1 MTREQHLSGS
11 NEQNAAGMGDLTQE
25 QLRACI
31 RTRTL
36 GQQLVCLEQTDS
48 TNLRADELAKKG
60 AAHGMLV
67 TADMQSAGR
76 GRRGRLWQQ
85 EPGTMIAMS
94 LILRPTLP
102 PDAAAMLTLVAA
114 HSTALAIEKVTGVSA
129 YIKWPNDIVLGG
141 KKAVGILTEMCL
153 EGGRIG
159 HIILGIGINVGT
171 GHFPA
176 ELADTATS
184 LYLETGKRF
193 RRCELAAE
201 VLWQLE
207 QEYEQFLT
215 KGDLSAIR
223 DDYNAHLVSR
233 GKEVRILDPAGEY
246 TAISGGIT
254 ETGELMVEREDG
266 RMERVYAGEV
276 SVRGLYGYV

>member
-1 MTREQHLSGS
+1 MIREQHL
-11 NEQNAAGMGDLTQE
+11 NTLKEQCVADVGDFTQE

-31 RTRTL
+31 STKAL

-60 AAHGMLV
+60 AAHGTLV

-94 LILRPTLP
+94 LILRPALT
-102 PDAAAMLTLVAA
+102 PDEASMLTLIAA
-114 HSTALAIEKVTGVSA
+114 HSTALAIEKMTGVSA

-171 GHFPA
+171 EHFPA

-184 LYLETGKRF
+184 LYLETGRKF
-193 RRCELAAE
+193 RRCELVGE

-207 QEYEQFLT
+207 KEYEQFLER
-215 KGDLSAIR
+215 KDLSAIR
-223 DDYNAHLVSR
+223 EDYNAHLISR
-233 GKEVRILDPAGEY
+233 GKEIRILDPAGEY

-254 ETGELMVEREDG
+254 KTGELLAERADG
-266 RMERVYAGEV
+266 SVERVYAGEV